1 MKRLNQAKPIKS
13 PVQRE
18 KRERAVESNIVVG
31 VNLPQG
37 LLDEF
42 NRYLSENGISDRKR
56 SRSISEGLNRFLGR
70 RYWMSL
76 ILERSIDLTGS
87 NPKLR
92 VSITR
97 EDAAKINTAIES
109 WNERRA
115 QDTELQPWERIIE
128 LKQADFIRMA
138 IMTLCYPDLTALD
151 F

>member
-1 MKRLNQAKPIKS
+1 MKRLNEEKS
-13 PVQRE
+13 LE
-18 KRERAVESNIVVG
+18 SSATLDKKGRATESNIVVG

-56 SRSISEGLNRFLGR
+56 SRAISEGLNRFLGR

-97 EDAAKINTAIES
+97 EDAGKINAAIAS
-109 WNERRA
+109 WNDRRA
-115 QDTELQPWERIIE
+115 EDTDLQSWERIIE

-151 F
+151 L